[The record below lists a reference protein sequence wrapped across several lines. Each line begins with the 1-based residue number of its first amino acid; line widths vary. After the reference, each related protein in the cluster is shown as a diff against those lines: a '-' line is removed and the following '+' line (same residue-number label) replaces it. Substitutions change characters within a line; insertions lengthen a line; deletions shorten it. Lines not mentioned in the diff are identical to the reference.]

1 MKFVIVTGMSGA
13 GKSTALKMLEDM
25 GYFCVDNLPIAL
37 LPKFAELAHAPGSD
51 ISQVAVG
58 VDIRNGRSLDEMSS
72 VLEHLK
78 ASGVSY
84 QILYLE
90 ASDEVLV
97 KRYKETRRTHPLAK
111 QGRVE
116 DGIRQEREKLLY
128 LKENATYILDT
139 SQLLTRELKKALEQ
153 IFAGEKNFKNLMIT
167 VLSFGF
173 KYGIP
178 SDCDLVFDV
187 RFLPNPYYV
196 EGLKYKTGNDKE
208 VQDFVMGYEL
218 SHTFLDKLVD
228 MLEFLIPNYI
238 LEGKNQLVIGIGC
251 TGGKHRSVTLA
262 NKLFEALSNCPEYG
276 VRLEHRDVSR

>member
-78 ASGVSY
+78 ASGVAY

-196 EGLKYKTGNDKE
+196 EGLKYKTGNDQE